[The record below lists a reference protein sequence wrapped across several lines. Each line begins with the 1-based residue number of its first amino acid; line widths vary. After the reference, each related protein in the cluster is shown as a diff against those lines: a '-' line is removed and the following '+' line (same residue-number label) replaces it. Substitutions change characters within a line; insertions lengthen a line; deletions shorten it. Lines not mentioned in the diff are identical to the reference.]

1 MKKGMVI
8 YMDEQRITRINEL
21 YRKSQNEGLSED
33 EKAEQTKLR
42 SEYVAAIRQNLRG
55 TLENVSL
62 INPDGS
68 ITKAS
73 DLRNK

>member
-1 MKKGMVI
+1 
-8 YMDEQRITRINEL
+8 MDEQRITRINEL
-21 YRKSQNEGLSED
+21 YRKSQNEGLNEE

-62 INPDGS
+62 VNPDGS
-68 ITKAS
+68 ISKATDKS
-73 DLRNK
+73 NK

>member
-1 MKKGMVI
+1 
-8 YMDEQRITRINEL
+8 MDEQRIARINEL

-33 EKAEQTKLR
+33 EKAEQAKLR
-42 SEYVAAIRQNLRG
+42 SDYVAAIRQNLRG

-62 INPDGS
+62 VNPDGS

-73 DLRNK
+73 DLRKKK